1 MRIAQLKD
9 KALKTFRSLALYI
22 PAFVCF
28 VLAGVIIVEPALSLL
43 CVVLF
48 IAMTGGILFSV
59 ARKVN
64 NFRKEIDTAVD
75 TITTSLNS
83 KQSNL
88 SYKQFRTAGPSA
100 NNQAL
105 NTINNIKNAGG
116 TIITEGITSHLSLT
130 PQELEELKKKV
141 TIH

>member
-1 MRIAQLKD
+1 MRIVQLKD
-9 KALKTFRSLALYI
+9 KALKTFRSVALYI

-28 VLAGVIIVEPALSLL
+28 VLTGIVIVEPALSLL
-43 CVVLF
+43 CVVMF
-48 IAMTGGILFSV
+48 MAMMGGILFSV
-59 ARKVN
+59 AKKVN
-64 NFRKEIDTAVD
+64 NFRKELDTAVD
-75 TITTSLNS
+75 TITSSLNS
-83 KQSNL
+83 KPQTL
-88 SYKQFRTAGPSA
+88 SYKQFRTAGPNA

-105 NTINNIKNAGG
+105 TTINNIKNAGG